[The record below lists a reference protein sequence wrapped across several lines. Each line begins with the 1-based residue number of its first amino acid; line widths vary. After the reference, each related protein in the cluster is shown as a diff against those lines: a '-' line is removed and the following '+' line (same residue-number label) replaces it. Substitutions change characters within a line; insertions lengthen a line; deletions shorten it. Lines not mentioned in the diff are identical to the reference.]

1 MQRLI
6 AIFWYFLLAAAF
18 GAPLA
23 ALAQVQAPTP
33 HARIKRTEQPP
44 QTIEETNN
52 FAEPTDDFAP
62 NAESRAALNALAA
75 ALTAKVEKAQND
87 ALPEQRL
94 SLSAK
99 ISDEGAVIPSG
110 VVWRVF
116 DTKTDE
122 KGNLALLAK
131 SEEATANFSLKPG
144 DYVVHVAYGRSQ
156 ATDTVHVEPTPTA
169 KTIVLDS
176 GGLRLNAAITG
187 DIDIDPKLLSFE
199 IYATEIESGDRILI
213 ADDVTMG
220 NIIHL
225 NAGVYNVVSKFGS
238 VNAIIRADLR
248 VDPGQLTDATLFHK
262 AQQVRFRLASE
273 PDGEAIADV
282 DWVVKD
288 ADGNTVYSSF
298 GAFPSTILAEG
309 EYSLLAKRGANVYNR
324 QFAAEPGPSAEIELL
339 TTIY

>member
-6 AIFWYFLLAAAF
+6 AIIWSLILVLTF

-23 ALAQVQAPTP
+23 ALAQGVAPIP
-33 HARIKRTEQPP
+33 HARIKRTEQST
-44 QTIEETNN
+44 QIIEETSN
-52 FAEPTDDFAP
+52 FAKPTDVFAP

-75 ALTAKVEKAQND
+75 ALNAKVEKAQND
-87 ALPEQRL
+87 AMPEQRL

-110 VVWRVF
+110 IVWRVF
-116 DTKTDE
+116 DTKPDE
-122 KGNLALLAK
+122 KGNLPLLAK
-131 SEEATANFSLKPG
+131 SDTATANFSLKPG

-156 ATDTVHVEPTPTA
+156 ATDTVHVDPTA
-169 KTIVLDS
+169 TTKTIVLDS
-176 GGLRLNAAITG
+176 GGLRLNAAISG
-187 DIDIDPKLLSFE
+187 DVPINPKLLGFE

-213 ADDVTMG
+213 ANDVTMG
-220 NIIHL
+220 DVIHL
-225 NAGVYNVVSKFGS
+225 NAGVYNVVSKFGT
-238 VNAIIRADLR
+238 VNAIVRADLR

-282 DWVVKD
+282 DWVVKTG
-288 ADGNTVYSSF
+288 DGDTVFSSF

-309 EYSLLAKRGANVYNR
+309 EYSLLAKRGESVYNR
-324 QFAAEPGPSAEIELL
+324 RFEVKPGPSVEIELL
-339 TTIY
+339 TSIY